1 MLKEQFFKNCS
12 LEVRQWVGD
21 RKPGTLEEATQL
33 ADEYL
38 ENRVQSQTLTLPLS
52 PTNHSCEADHT
63 HALHASHVT
72 VRALP
77 DSKPIQILWA
87 CFICGC
93 TTHLQATCPRRLPNL
108 TPIRLPPAKSANIVS
123 QGVTE
128 CQVQDAQETGP
139 HIYRKQQVNIDASD
153 LKEFRV
159 SAVNLCAPKR
169 WGNNCAPRRGHRG
182 VLQTRLEHQT
192 KPITPTPIHSN
203 RHKVPNS
210 PNCKVYIG
218 NLGKHG
224 HKTILEQAFGYYG
237 PLRVWV
243 ARSPPGFT
251 FVEFEHHRD
260 AAEAVQELNKRTLC
274 GRQVKVEFASK
285 VAIRLLNLH
294 ANGSQHKEEYGLR
307 ETTMSPK
314 DFTEPVGPSKC
325 SRESPYKGDPRQCTY
340 SGGGGEV

>member
-1 MLKEQFFKNCS
+1 MLKEQFFENCS

-21 RKPGTLEEATQL
+21 RMPGTLEEDTQL

-38 ENRVQSQTLTLPLS
+38 ENCVQSQPLTLPLS

-77 DSKPIQILWA
+77 DSKPLRIPRA

-128 CQVQDAQETGP
+128 CQVQVAQETGP

-169 WGNNCAPRRGHRG
+169 WENNCAPRRGHRG
-182 VLQTRLEHQT
+182 VPQT
-192 KPITPTPIHSN
+192 S
-203 RHKVPNS
+203 
-210 PNCKVYIG
+210 CKVYIG

-237 PLRVWV
+237 PLRSVWV
-243 ARSPPGFT
+243 ARSPPGFA

-260 AAEAVQELNKRTLC
+260 TADAVQELNKRTLC

-285 VAIRLLNLH
+285 DRQSSNKAPQSPCKWL
-294 ANGSQHKEEYGLR
+294 
-307 ETTMSPK
+307 TTQRRIW
-314 DFTEPVGPSKC
+314 TERNNYVTQ
-325 SRESPYKGDPRQCTY
+325 RFH
-340 SGGGGEV
+340 